1 MGAPCVSRGAAE
13 GGAEGEAGDC
23 VSRSTSCGT
32 LSCCTLPCCAPSFE
46 PVASLDSALRRSRRL
61 SPVLISLESCTSERR
76 VRKKDARN
84 GWNASSVS
92 VIATT
97 RERRARSGSRRRRL
111 QIARSRVAKKAL
123 LVRWAA
129 NDKLQ
134 RRVTWARS
142 ATQGAN
148 ENRQSKLDNRRARH
162 ATSGSNALFAL
173 ASLSLRSRF
182 ALASLTLRFALAS
195 LSLRS
200 RFALAAPSLCARS
213 TPPSPFVHTVR
224 VAHLHIL
231 RDNLRLVLEHK
242 RFRHLCFE
250 GRPGRG
256 EVDGHGRGGGGAVGG
271 GVFSEVHGTLHQLV
285 CVVLVAFKTAM

>member
-1 MGAPCVSRGAAE
+1 MERELGFSDCHDERATSAFWVS
-13 GGAEGEAGDC
+13 
-23 VSRSTSCGT
+23 S
-32 LSCCTLPCCAPSFE
+32 PSL
-46 PVASLDSALRRSRRL
+46 ANSAFSRRK
-61 SPVLISLESCTSERR
+61 ESAAREMGGKRQATKTRNVGEERNTR
-76 VRKKDARN
+76 GEREQAEQAGQPASKTRYQRLKRIVRP
-84 GWNASSVS
+84 
-92 VIATT
+92 
-97 RERRARSGSRRRRL
+97 
-111 QIARSRVAKKAL
+111 
-123 LVRWAA
+123 
-129 NDKLQ
+129 
-134 RRVTWARS
+134 
-142 ATQGAN
+142 
-148 ENRQSKLDNRRARH
+148 
-162 ATSGSNALFAL
+162 
-173 ASLSLRSRF
+173 
-182 ALASLTLRFALAS
+182 RFALAS

-213 TPPSPFVHTVR
+213 TPPSTVVHTMR